1 MAVPK
6 DYKYTKTHEWV
17 KIDGDVATV
26 GITDFAQSELG
37 DITYVELPPVGSSLN
52 QSDSLGVIESVKAA
66 SDVYSPLSGEVIED
80 NSDVE
85 SSPEMVNSSPF
96 EDAWLIKLKLSDESQ
111 LDGLLDAEAYE
122 KLIAESGGH

>member
-17 KIDGDVATV
+17 KVEGDVATI

-37 DITYVELPPVGSSLN
+37 DITYIELPPLGSSLN

-66 SDVYSPLSGEVIED
+66 SDIYSPISGEVIED
-80 NSDVE
+80 NTNVE
-85 SSPEMVNSSPF
+85 TTPEMVNSSPF
-96 EDAWLIKLKLSDESQ
+96 EDAWLVRLKVTDQSQ
-111 LDGLLDAEAYE
+111 IDNLLDAEAYE
-122 KLIAESGGH
+122 KLLEESGSH

>member
-80 NSDVE
+80 NTEVE
-85 SSPEMVNSSPF
+85 SAPEMVNSSPF

>member
-80 NSDVE
+80 NSEVE
-85 SSPEMVNSSPF
+85 SAPEMVNSSPF